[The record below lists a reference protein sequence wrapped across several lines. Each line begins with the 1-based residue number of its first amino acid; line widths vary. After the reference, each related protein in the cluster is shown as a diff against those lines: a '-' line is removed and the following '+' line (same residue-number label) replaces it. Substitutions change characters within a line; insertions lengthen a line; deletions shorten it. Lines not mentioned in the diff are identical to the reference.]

1 MDNDDKEGVDDDDNE
16 DNNADVASNAD
27 NHLVPL
33 TAGSEPLQAQ
43 SGNWQLG
50 GQLLEGLQSFQNAI
64 ITDHHI
70 YLLRANLLEFPAKG
84 FRLRTHK
91 LSKLHYISRNP

>member
-1 MDNDDKEGVDDDDNE
+1 MMRDNVDNDDKEGVDDDDNE

-43 SGNWQLG
+43 SGSWQ
-50 GQLLEGLQSFQNAI
+50 
-64 ITDHHI
+64 
-70 YLLRANLLEFPAKG
+70 RRVPCPP
-84 FRLRTHK
+84 RLR
-91 LSKLHYISRNP
+91 LRGLA

>member
-1 MDNDDKEGVDDDDNE
+1 MWIMTIKKGVDDDDNE

-43 SGNWQLG
+43 SGSWQLG

-64 ITDHHI
+64 ITDSLRSSTSSIVFPI
-70 YLLRANLLEFPAKG
+70 YTF
-84 FRLRTHK
+84 
-91 LSKLHYISRNP
+91 

>member
-1 MDNDDKEGVDDDDNE
+1 MDNDDKKGVDNE
-16 DNNADVASNAD
+16 DYNAAAAAAIVSNAD

-64 ITDHHI
+64 ITDS
-70 YLLRANLLEFPAKG
+70 LRSS
-84 FRLRTHK
+84 T
-91 LSKLHYISRNP
+91 

>member
-1 MDNDDKEGVDDDDNE
+1 MTIKKGVDDDDNE
-16 DNNADVASNAD
+16 DNNAAIVSNAD
-27 NHLVPL
+27 NLVPL

-64 ITDHHI
+64 ITDS
-70 YLLRANLLEFPAKG
+70 LRSSTSSIVFPI
-84 FRLRTHK
+84 LT
-91 LSKLHYISRNP
+91 